1 MNLIPSDP
9 QPSEK
14 TPAIENVYI
23 SSQDAQREVRDP
35 LDRRKVIVRRSW
47 TGLRWIVCLLIIWLV
62 GQRAIKLW
70 QQDDLQNWD
79 FQFGW
84 LILAAC
90 TNVLGWC
97 PAVVV
102 WQRMLASSGTHVAF
116 FFCARAYFAGHLGKY
131 VPGKAAVLAVR
142 AAMLKPA
149 GVNLWV
155 GMITTTLETLGTM
168 SVGLLLP
175 LALVLSGAVRG
186 PAMLEN
192 LLGRDA
198 EPNLSAEMPDAD
210 PLTWRFSVALLVIFL
225 IVPTIG
231 SASSGFLIKLLRTL
245 KPSLNFHGKR
255 WSIPWSS
262 WLLLSVGWGI
272 HGVSYGLTLKGVT
285 GGPITWH
292 EWPLWTAAVSWATAG
307 AFFVFLVPGG
317 LGIREGLLIEFLRG
331 QSVITSRVA
340 VVSALI
346 LRLVWLLAEFTTAA
360 VLYVFVRYSPPGQ
373 TQQSAE

>member
-1 MNLIPSDP
+1 MNSDPIDP
-9 QPSEK
+9 QPTDR
-14 TPAIENVYI
+14 TPPAESVHI
-23 SSQDAQREVRDP
+23 SSRDALHEVRDP
-35 LDRRKVIVRRSW
+35 LDRRKIVVRRSW

-70 QQDDLQNWD
+70 QQDDLQNWN
-79 FQFGW
+79 FHFGW

-90 TNVLGWC
+90 TNVLGWS

-102 WQRMLASSGTHVAF
+102 WQRMLASSGSRVSF
-116 FFCARAYFAGHLGKY
+116 LICARAYFAGHLGKY

-142 AAMLKPA
+142 AAMLKPM

-186 PAMLEN
+186 PAMLVN
-192 LLGRDA
+192 LFGRDPA
-198 EPNLSAEMPDAD
+198 SNVSVERNDAH
-210 PLTWRFSVALLVIFL
+210 PAIWQFSLTLIVILL

-231 SASSGFLIKLLRTL
+231 SACSELLIKLLQTL
-245 KPSLNFHGKR
+245 KPSLNFHGRR

-272 HGVSYGLTLKGVT
+272 HGVSFGLTLKGVT
-285 GGPITWH
+285 GGPIVWH
-292 EWPLWTAAVSWATAG
+292 DWPMWTAAVSWATAG

-331 QSVITSRVA
+331 QSGITSRVA
-340 VVSALI
+340 VVSALV
-346 LRLVWLLAEFTTAA
+346 LRLVWLMAEFTTAA
-360 VLYVFVRYSPPGQ
+360 FLYVFVRYPGRDQ
-373 TQQSAE
+373 MQKPDE